1 MEYRIRIQPG
11 KENAF
16 LQIIQ
21 ALQSLGVAESVE
33 LISEPAE
40 SPEEEREAQ
49 LSSSEEMASQYR
61 DLVD

>member
-33 LISEPAE
+33 LISEPE

-49 LSSSEEMASQYR
+49 LTSSKDMANQYR